1 MDIKP
6 REIIGRVESKFNI
19 KVSYM
24 KAWDARQKA
33 IKAVFGCWKESYRS
47 LNLFMKG
54 IIQAMPGTVY
64 KIQSSNSYRFQRL
77 FWAFSPSISGW
88 RFCRPVLSMDGTLLI
103 AVGLDANNGLFPIAF
118 GIVES
123 ECRILDLVSHHVT

>member
-6 REIIGRVESKFNI
+6 REIIGTLEAKFKV

-24 KAWDARQKA
+24 KAWDACRKT
-33 IKAVFGCWKESYRS
+33 IKAVFGSWEESYRS

-54 IIQAMPGTVY
+54 IVQAMPRTVY
-64 KIQSSNSYRFQRL
+64 KIQSSSSYKFQRL
-77 FWAFSPSISGW
+77 FWAFKLSIMHW
-88 RFCRPVLSMDGTLLI
+88 RFCQPVINLGTLLI
-103 AVGLDANNGLFPIAF
+103 VVELDANNGLFLLAF

-123 ECRILDLVSHHVT
+123 KCNDSWI